1 MSVSKLLSSCQK
13 RWGLYISLNMMRCST
28 VHKIQGNS
36 ELTAEREEKHL
47 NGKIVIYKGL
57 WATFSASKVQT
68 RHSADQTTAFIATP
82 RGDESLIVQ
91 TTKYQAEFAVLK
103 SAACF
108 KEDSTMPGDRSVS
121 FSMGVLF
128 QVGTQNTAMNTICK
142 HSLYRFIIRLCV
154 YGRV

>member
-1 MSVSKLLSSCQK
+1 MSVNKLLSSCQK

-28 VHKIQGNS
+28 VCKIQGNS
-36 ELTAEREEKHL
+36 ELTAEREKYL

-57 WATFSASKVQT
+57 WAAFSASKVQT
-68 RHSADQTTAFIATP
+68 RRSADQTTAFIATP

-91 TTKYQAEFAVLK
+91 TTKYQAEFAMLK

-108 KEDSTMPGDRSVS
+108 KEDSILPGNRSVS

-128 QVGTQNTAMNTICK
+128 QAGTQNTAMNTICK
-142 HSLYRFIIRLCV
+142 YSLYRFTIHLCM